1 MKETNKYFSAQRNST
16 KSYSEECRSAECRGA
31 VLPFCIGKE
40 EMAFGTNPNKGK
52 ETDYLL

>member
-1 MKETNKYFSAQRNST
+1 MKDTNKYISAQSSCT
-16 KSYSEECRSAECRGA
+16 EGYSVECRSAECRGA

-40 EMAFGTNPNKGK
+40 EMAFGTNPDKGK

>member
-1 MKETNKYFSAQRNST
+1 MKDTNKYFSAQSSCT
-16 KSYSEECRSAECRGA
+16 KGYSVECHSAECRGA